1 MQPFIL
7 PGPMLSSIIFW
18 SRISSCARARHNE
31 RSHQACAAVR
41 SCPVRLSSVGRGR
54 AGIGLRAAPLKQ
66 RCWSGS
72 QQGERREHAPPAVPG
87 CSGCVDSCKRIN

>member
-1 MQPFIL
+1 LQPFIL
-7 PGPMLSSIIFW
+7 PGPMLSSIISW

-72 QQGERREHAPPAVPG
+72 QQGERREHGTARRPG
-87 CSGCVDSCKRIN
+87 MLGVRGFMQAD